1 MIKKVMK
8 KKIILASTSPY
19 RKKLLER
26 LNIPFVARNPG
37 VDEDSLKERFDDPQK
52 LSEELAKLK
61 AKSALRSL
69 DEITIG
75 SDQVLDLEGRLL
87 GKPGS
92 KEKAIEQLLEMQGK
106 EHTLITAVCIFE
118 EGKEDLFTS
127 IAKMKMRP
135 LDREA
140 ITRYVDYD
148 NPIDCAGSYK
158 LESLGISLFESVSVD
173 DSTGIV
179 GLPLIQLAKILRQ
192 KGLSIP

>member
-1 MIKKVMK
+1 ME

-26 LNIPFVARNPG
+26 LGISFEARNPG
-37 VDEDSLKERFDDPQK
+37 VDEGPLKESLKDPRK

-61 AKSALRSL
+61 AKSAFRSL

-127 IAKMKMRP
+127 IAKMKMRR
-135 LDREA
+135 LDKDA

-173 DSTGIV
+173 DSTGII